1 MKSFCTQGGIRVPF
15 IIRYPPFHAHKKYQ
29 AGQVIEQPTT
39 VMDIAATIL
48 DLAEIDH
55 PAGASGE
62 AKGSFRG
69 REVVGMKGK
78 SWRGMFEKG
87 DRCHDENEPLGW
99 EVCYILSFLVLD
111 FCTSIWENS
120 LHSSLITIIQL
131 HGRAGMRIGDWK
143 ITFVPPPFG
152 PGQWQLFNLKED
164 PGEVF
169 DVKDKEPEKYKDLC
183 DAWDKYLEANGV
195 VWGAPMPLETID
207 GDGLAD
213 IIDNSTGWMQPI
225 KDN

>member
-1 MKSFCTQGGIRVPF
+1 MRMRRLAGRYAIFPFQRSYPDFYSFVEGEF
-15 IIRYPPFHAHKKYQ
+15 YWHLL
-29 AGQVIEQPTT
+29 
-39 VMDIAATIL
+39 IAN
-48 DLAEIDH
+48 
-55 PAGASGE
+55 
-62 AKGSFRG
+62 K
-69 REVVGMKGK
+69 
-78 SWRGMFEKG
+78 
-87 DRCHDENEPLGW
+87 
-99 EVCYILSFLVLD
+99 
-111 FCTSIWENS
+111 
-120 LHSSLITIIQL
+120 QL

-152 PGQWQLFNLKED
+152 PGQWQLFNIKDD

-169 DVKDKEPEKYKDLC
+169 DAKNNEPGKYKELC
-183 DAWDKYLEANGV
+183 GAWDKYLEANGV